1 MHVQSSLSER
11 KPDNVVCNELA
22 KYKRDIESCCND
34 IAEGK
39 LGLVGGADKLMTL
52 LKKANLTYVM
62 FINPRQVG
70 VDPINRGSL
79 GLNLE
84 EVLPLMQE
92 IILLGWSWTAVQHA
106 KCVEATPGSDE
117 LEAFNASLV
126 KGSKI
131 VAPVEANTIQF
142 GSITCGHT
150 NQGLRAVQARLASSI
165 PELSRDG
172 KLDLEAVKAKD
183 PEMADAVYKGLEW
196 TVIRHE
202 VRQRFPKVLEYLSE
216 AGNNNIARQ
225 PNEVQGLLVLHS
237 EAKKTNDPD
246 WVEIKK
252 KVLRSLPVWKDEY
265 ADLVCFA
272 VAKSGGPTGH
282 FLAWLKKF
290 HSTFVRGGRR
300 VHGSVYGALA
310 DFPHIFCAYAIL
322 GAAYSCPAERMKYGV
337 CDWISAAAVNRQK
350 KEAEQTKWTTIEEI
364 LEQALR
370 ALLL

>member
-1 MHVQSSLSER
+1 MPVQSSLSDH
-11 KPDNVVCNELA
+11 KPDNYTFEIEL
-22 KYKRDIESCCND
+22 CCKE

-39 LGLVGGADKLMTL
+39 VGVVGGAEKLLQL
-52 LKKANLTYVM
+52 LQKAGLTYTM

-84 EVLPLMQE
+84 EVLPLITE
-92 IILLGWSWTAVQHA
+92 IIQIGWSWKAVAHA

-150 NQGLRAVQARLASSI
+150 NQGLRAIQAQLASSI

-172 KLDLEAVKAKD
+172 KLDLEAVRAKD

-196 TVIRHE
+196 TVLRHE

-225 PNEVQGLLVLHS
+225 PNEVQGLLMLHT

-252 KVLRSLPVWKDEY
+252 KVLRNLPVWKDEY

-300 VHGSVYGALA
+300 VHGSLYGALA
-310 DFPHIFCAYAIL
+310 DFPHIFSAYAIL
-322 GAAYSCPAERMKYGV
+322 GAAYTCPAEKMKYGV
-337 CDWISAAAVNRQK
+337 CDWFGASAVNRQK
-350 KEAEQTKWTTIEEI
+350 KEAERSKWATIEEI